1 LILISNQL
9 SKLLKVKSG
18 TCMEFDEAYELI
30 FNYIQDNDIVNLA
43 EDSKLCKLFGINENE
58 DYENSDSTLIKVLKK
73 ILEPH
78 FTNNL

>member
-1 LILISNQL
+1 
-9 SKLLKVKSG
+9 
-18 TCMEFDEAYELI
+18 MEFDEAYELI

-43 EDSKLCKLFGINENE
+43 EDSKLCILFGINENE

-78 FTNNL
+78 FKNNL